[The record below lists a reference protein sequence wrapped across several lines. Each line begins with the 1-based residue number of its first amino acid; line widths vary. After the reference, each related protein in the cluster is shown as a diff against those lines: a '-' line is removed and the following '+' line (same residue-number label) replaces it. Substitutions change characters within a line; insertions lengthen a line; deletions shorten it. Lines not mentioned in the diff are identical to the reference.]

1 MMPSRSF
8 RFHYPPSQ
16 PLRAVQLN
24 RPDTVVWLGTLVLV
38 VLLFVI
44 FFLA

>member
-1 MMPSRSF
+1 MMPSRSY
-8 RFHYPPSQ
+8 RIPLAPSQ
-16 PLRAVQLN
+16 IMRARQLR
-24 RPDTVVWLGTLVLV
+24 RPDTVVWLGTLAIV